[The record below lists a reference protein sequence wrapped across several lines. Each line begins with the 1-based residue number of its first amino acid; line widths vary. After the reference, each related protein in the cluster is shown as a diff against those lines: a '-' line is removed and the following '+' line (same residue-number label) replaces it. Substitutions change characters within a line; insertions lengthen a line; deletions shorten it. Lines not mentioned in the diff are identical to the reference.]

1 MIDNLKIAIVC
12 DWLTVYAG
20 AERVIYEMHKLFPNA
35 PIYTTLYSAKR
46 CPLFKDADVRESG
59 LRFIPGARRVHRL
72 FFPFMPGVFE
82 RMDLSEYDIVISSSH
97 AAAKGVITMPG
108 TLHIS
113 YCHSPTRYLWDQS
126 HSYQKGFKL
135 FSFLRIF
142 TRPLLH
148 RIRLWDRV
156 AADRVDKF
164 VSNSDYIGRRIEK
177 YYGRKSDTIYPPVDL
192 ERFSLGGLASS
203 RDEGDEGRSGREYY
217 LAVGRLIPY
226 KRFDLMV
233 EAFNKLKKPLKIV
246 GTGPEMAQLKR
257 RANKNIEFVGSVTDE
272 ELRRIYQGAKALIF
286 PQLED
291 FGIVPLESM
300 ACGAPVIA
308 YGRGGAL
315 ETVKPGISGV
325 LFDKQDVA
333 SLVAAVRDFEKQDWD
348 AQEVAASVED
358 FGAARFKSELRHYVQ
373 EAWKEFEEVII

>member
-1 MIDNLKIAIVC
+1 
-12 DWLTVYAG
+12 
-20 AERVIYEMHKLFPNA
+20 
-35 PIYTTLYSAKR
+35 
-46 CPLFKDADVRESG
+46 
-59 LRFIPGARRVHRL
+59 
-72 FFPFMPGVFE
+72 
-82 RMDLSEYDIVISSSH
+82 
-97 AAAKGVITMPG
+97 
-108 TLHIS
+108 
-113 YCHSPTRYLWDQS
+113 
-126 HSYQKGFKL
+126 
-135 FSFLRIF
+135 
-142 TRPLLH
+142 
-148 RIRLWDRV
+148 
-156 AADRVDKF
+156 
-164 VSNSDYIGRRIEK
+164 
-177 YYGRKSDTIYPPVDL
+177 
-192 ERFSLGGLASS
+192 
-203 RDEGDEGRSGREYY
+203 
-217 LAVGRLIPY
+217 
-226 KRFDLMV
+226 
-233 EAFNKLKKPLKIV
+233 
-246 GTGPEMAQLKR
+246 
-257 RANKNIEFVGSVTDE
+257 VTDE